1 MSAESQSPAAQRG
14 KVLIEQRRYADAER
28 YFRQALANEP
38 NDVESLYFLA
48 LSQLQQN
55 RADDGLQTIASGIA
69 LEPEASEL
77 HALKAGI
84 LSQLRKPKE
93 AMAAAQTA
101 VELAP
106 DSDYAL
112 TARASVWA
120 AKQEWRKAEED
131 ARKAL
136 ELNPENSGAA
146 NLLAHTL
153 RLQNRQGETADQI
166 AYMLSRDPEDA
177 DTQSAAGW
185 AALQRGDH
193 KAAETHFLEALRLEA
208 NNEAARE
215 GLKEAFKARSPIYR
229 LYLSYCFF
237 MQRFTAG
244 KQWLII
250 IGLIVGVRVA
260 RAVLPPPLALAVI
273 VFYFLFV
280 LWVHVARAVG
290 NFQLSL
296 DRFARHALSRAET
309 WEAWCVGGGV
319 ILGLPLFVL
328 GISLGWEI
336 PLIVGLGL
344 VALSFPLAYVF
355 TNQSHIGRWV
365 FGGAAVVVACSAVAV
380 LLPSV
385 FGKDLSAGLGGIGLL
400 AVVAVTWLANV
411 PALNRRG

>member
-1 MSAESQSPAAQRG
+1 MSAESQSHASQRG
-14 KVLIEQRRYADAER
+14 KLLIEQRRYADAER
-28 YFRQALANEP
+28 YFRQALAQEP
-38 NDVESLYFLA
+38 NDIESLYFLA
-48 LSQLQQN
+48 LSELQQN
-55 RADDGLQTIASGIA
+55 RAADALKTVASALA
-69 LEPEASEL
+69 LEPEASDL

-93 AMAAAQTA
+93 ALEAAETA
-101 VELAP
+101 VQLAP

-120 AKQEWRKAEED
+120 ARQEWHKAELD
-131 ARKAL
+131 AREAL
-136 ELNPENSGAA
+136 ELNPENSAAA

-229 LYLSYCFF
+229 MYLNYCFF
-237 MQRFTAG
+237 MQRFTSG

-250 IGLIVGVRVA
+250 IGLIFGVRIA

-273 VFYFLFV
+273 VFYFIFV

-328 GISLGWEI
+328 GISLGWSI
-336 PLIVGLGL
+336 PLTVGLGL
-344 VALSFPLAYVF
+344 VGLSFPLAYVF
-355 TNQSHIGRWV
+355 TNQSVIGKWF
-365 FGGAAVVVACSAVAV
+365 FGTAALVVAVATAAA

-385 FGKDLSAGLGGIGLL
+385 LGEDLSAGLGGLGLL
-400 AVVAVTWLANV
+400 TVVAVTWLANV